1 MFTDHTVSQSASA
14 GLFQTTPLNTDEAV
28 VMLGSYFATGSRHP
42 EEVEVFPAEVPTFVK
57 SCLTTRCLWCN
68 LIIVMFSVLEL
79 EVTKIHILTYLFSK
93 LQITGE
99 STYYFKIIFAAFT
112 SFI

>member
-1 MFTDHTVSQSASA
+1 
-14 GLFQTTPLNTDEAV
+14 
-28 VMLGSYFATGSRHP
+28 
-42 EEVEVFPAEVPTFVK
+42 
-57 SCLTTRCLWCN
+57 
-68 LIIVMFSVLEL
+68 MFSVLEL

-112 SFI
+112 SFIWRALLASTKDGVGQHHFIFPADLDGCLISLK